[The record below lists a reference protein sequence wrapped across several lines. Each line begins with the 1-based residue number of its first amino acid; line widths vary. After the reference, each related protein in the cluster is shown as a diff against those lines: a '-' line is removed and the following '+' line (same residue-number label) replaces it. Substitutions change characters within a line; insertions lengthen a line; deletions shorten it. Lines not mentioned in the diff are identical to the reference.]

1 MTHHHTGLPARGCNF
16 RFMLIARQLH
26 DRARQHA
33 TKPGTGLYAKGWW
46 RGGGETRGV
55 GRRQVTRAHA
65 HCGQMG
71 EWTDAD
77 VQALLEMV
85 KKHGTKWTLIAKSLP
100 GSRNPMSV
108 KQKHYKLTLPKE
120 KRDQLLLTRR
130 ARVKNMSAEER
141 EKNRKKRKETLEKKR
156 ANMSAEELE
165 KKRKYDRKGGMSAE
179 RLEKKRKTSAA
190 RSDANTQL
198 RQEILNTA
206 SDGTG
211 TCECSD
217 EDCFC
222 RRKAAILLNLTRTR
236 LPQNWS
242 CE

>member
-100 GSRNPMSV
+100 GSRNPESV

-120 KRDQLLLTRR
+120 KRDQQLLTRR
-130 ARVKNMSAEER
+130 ARVK
-141 EKNRKKRKETLEKKR
+141 
-156 ANMSAEELE
+156 NMSAEELE

-179 RLEKKRKTSAA
+179 RLEKKRKTDQERSRSATESLASAA

>member
-1 MTHHHTGLPARGCNF
+1 
-16 RFMLIARQLH
+16 
-26 DRARQHA
+26 
-33 TKPGTGLYAKGWW
+33 
-46 RGGGETRGV
+46 
-55 GRRQVTRAHA
+55 
-65 HCGQMG
+65 MG

-85 KKHGTKWTLIAKSLP
+85 KKHGTKWTLIAESLP

-120 KRDQLLLTRR
+120 KRDQQLLTRR
-130 ARVKNMSAEER
+130 ARVKNMSAEE
-141 EKNRKKRKETLEKKR
+141 LEKERKPR

-165 KKRKYDRKGGMSAE
+165 KKRKYDRQGGMSAE

>member
-1 MTHHHTGLPARGCNF
+1 MTHHHTGLPARGWS

-120 KRDQLLLTRR
+120 KRDQQLLTRR
-130 ARVKNMSAEER
+130 ARVKNMSAEEL
-141 EKNRKKRKETLEKKR
+141 EKKRKKRKELEKKR

-165 KKRKYDRKGGMSAE
+165 KKRKYDRQGGMSAE

>member
-1 MTHHHTGLPARGCNF
+1 
-16 RFMLIARQLH
+16 
-26 DRARQHA
+26 
-33 TKPGTGLYAKGWW
+33 
-46 RGGGETRGV
+46 
-55 GRRQVTRAHA
+55 
-65 HCGQMG
+65 MG

-120 KRDQLLLTRR
+120 KRDQQLLTRR
-130 ARVKNMSAEER
+130 ARVK
-141 EKNRKKRKETLEKKR
+141 
-156 ANMSAEELE
+156 NMSAEELE

>member
-71 EWTDAD
+71 KWTDAD

-100 GSRNPMSV
+100 GSRDPMSV
-108 KQKHYKLTLPKE
+108 RQKHYKLTLHKE
-120 KRDQLLLTRR
+120 KRDQQLLTQR
-130 ARVKNMSAEER
+130 ARVKNMSAEE
-141 EKNRKKRKETLEKKR
+141 LEKKR
-156 ANMSAEELE
+156 KGRRAANMSAEELE

-222 RRKAAILLNLTRTR
+222 RRKAAILLKLTRTR

>member
-100 GSRNPMSV
+100 GSRNPESV

-120 KRDQLLLTRR
+120 KRDQQLLTQR
-130 ARVKNMSAEER
+130 ARVKNMSAEEL
-141 EKNRKKRKETLEKKR
+141 EKKRKDKSR

-179 RLEKKRKTSAA
+179 RLEKKLKESAA

-222 RRKAAILLNLTRTR
+222 RRKAAILLKLTRTR

>member
-26 DRARQHA
+26 DRARQHE

-120 KRDQLLLTRR
+120 KRDQQLLTRR
-130 ARVKNMSAEER
+130 ARVKNMPAVE
-141 EKNRKKRKETLEKKR
+141 
-156 ANMSAEELE
+156 
-165 KKRKYDRKGGMSAE
+165 
-179 RLEKKRKTSAA
+179 LEKKRKTSAA

>member
-85 KKHGTKWTLIAKSLP
+85 KKHGTKSWTLIAKSLP
-100 GSRNPMSV
+100 GSRDPMSV
-108 KQKHYKLTLPKE
+108 RQKHYKLTLPKE
-120 KRDQLLLTRR
+120 KRDQQLLTQR
-130 ARVKNMSAEER
+130 ARVKNMSAEE
-141 EKNRKKRKETLEKKR
+141 LEKERKPR

>member
-1 MTHHHTGLPARGCNF
+1 
-16 RFMLIARQLH
+16 
-26 DRARQHA
+26 
-33 TKPGTGLYAKGWW
+33 
-46 RGGGETRGV
+46 
-55 GRRQVTRAHA
+55 
-65 HCGQMG
+65 MG
-71 EWTDAD
+71 KWTDAD
-77 VQALLEMV
+77 AQALLELV
-85 KKHGTKWTLIAKSLP
+85 KAHGADWALIAKSLP
-100 GSRNPMSV
+100 GSRNPNEI

-120 KRDQLLLTRR
+120 KRDQQ
-130 ARVKNMSAEER
+130 
-141 EKNRKKRKETLEKKR
+141 
-156 ANMSAEELE
+156 LE
-165 KKRKYDRKGGMSAE
+165 KKRKGDRKGGMSAE
-179 RLEKKRKTSAA
+179 RLEKKRKTDQERSRSATESLASAA

>member
-1 MTHHHTGLPARGCNF
+1 
-16 RFMLIARQLH
+16 
-26 DRARQHA
+26 
-33 TKPGTGLYAKGWW
+33 
-46 RGGGETRGV
+46 
-55 GRRQVTRAHA
+55 
-65 HCGQMG
+65 MG

-100 GSRNPMSV
+100 GSRDPKSV
-108 KQKHYKLTLPKE
+108 RQKHYKLTLPKE
-120 KRDQLLLTRR
+120 KRDQQLLTRR
-130 ARVKNMSAEER
+130 ARVKNMCAEEL
-141 EKNRKKRKETLEKKR
+141 ENHKKRYDKPR
-156 ANMSAEELE
+156 ANMCAEELE
-165 KKRKYDRKGGMSAE
+165 KKRKYNRKGGMSAE

-222 RRKAAILLNLTRTR
+222 RRKAAILLKLTRTR

>member
-100 GSRNPMSV
+100 GSRDPKSV
-108 KQKHYKLTLPKE
+108 RQKHYKLTLPKE
-120 KRDQLLLTRR
+120 KRDQQ
-130 ARVKNMSAEER
+130 
-141 EKNRKKRKETLEKKR
+141 
-156 ANMSAEELE
+156 LE
-165 KKRKYDRKGGMSAE
+165 KKRKGDRKGGMSAE
-179 RLEKKRKTSAA
+179 RLEKKRNTDQERSRSATESLASAA

>member
-1 MTHHHTGLPARGCNF
+1 
-16 RFMLIARQLH
+16 MLIARQLH

-100 GSRNPMSV
+100 GSRDPKSV
-108 KQKHYKLTLPKE
+108 RQKHYKLTLPKE
-120 KRDQLLLTRR
+120 KRDQQLLTRR
-130 ARVKNMSAEER
+130 ARVKNMCAEEL
-141 EKNRKKRKETLEKKR
+141 ENHKKRYDKPR
-156 ANMSAEELE
+156 ANMCAEELE

-222 RRKAAILLNLTRTR
+222 RRKAAILLKLTRTR

>member
-1 MTHHHTGLPARGCNF
+1 MTHHHTGLAARGCNF

-100 GSRNPMSV
+100 GSRDPKSV
-108 KQKHYKLTLPKE
+108 RQKHYKLTLPKE
-120 KRDQLLLTRR
+120 KRDQQLLTRR
-130 ARVKNMSAEER
+130 ARVKNMSAEEL
-141 EKNRKKRKETLEKKR
+141 ENHKKRYDKPR
-156 ANMSAEELE
+156 ANMCAEELE

-222 RRKAAILLNLTRTR
+222 RRKAAILLKLTRTR